1 LEEEQQQL
9 EAKAKVLCQK
19 IIQELKDK
27 NRVKRETINQI
38 QSKVDELESQL
49 NKLSGGVLERADV
62 ATSGSEEKHESAEKT
77 EEKQQDGGENA
88 VIITTVDQ
96 EDEQHENLNTEQ
108 ERRKHMFF

>member
-1 LEEEQQQL
+1 M
-9 EAKAKVLCQK
+9 LCQK

-27 NRVKRETINQI
+27 NSAKRETINQI
-38 QSKVDELESQL
+38 QSKVGELESQL
-49 NKLSGGVLERADV
+49 NKLSSCVLEQAGI
-62 ATSGSEEKHESAEKT
+62 ATSESEEKHESAEKT
-77 EEKQQDGGENA
+77 AEKQQDGGENA